1 MKISKDIMFVPA
13 VSLLAIAAPA
23 GAQAIETD
31 EAASPALADD
41 AAEGD
46 IIIVTGT
53 PRSSG
58 LRKLDAG
65 FSITTATA
73 EDIQRLTPQ
82 STADLLKI
90 VPGVFVETS
99 GGTAGV
105 HVGVRGFPQ
114 NGGGAFATVQL
125 DGSPIYA
132 PNTLSFLETFSLFRI
147 DDTVERVEVLRGGP
161 NPVFSNGQPGVTV
174 NFIQKKGGDEPE
186 GSARIT
192 LGNDG
197 LYRFDGYVGGKL
209 GEGWYASVGGFY
221 RVSDGIRETQFPAD
235 KGGQLTA
242 TLTKRWDGLGEVSVY
257 ARKVHDANAF
267 FSGAPLLSSG
277 NGSKLSVYPFFDQ
290 RKHALAGNDTRLIEL
305 QVAPGATPATVQ
317 RDFSDGRTVD
327 LTQFGGSIDLTP
339 GDDWR
344 ISDRFSYLKGSAD
357 VRAIFTSAVPT
368 TLGGYINGRLGAASN
383 VGLGAAISGTGS
395 FVNGDGAVAAS
406 QPVIVAG
413 LWSVDKDLES
423 FTNELRISR
432 AFGNHN
438 LTVGGYFAAYSVGDL
453 WYQGNNALLAF
464 EPNARRI
471 NITLNNGAQ
480 LTRNG
485 LVSATTSQTR
495 ASWDGRN
502 IAGFIADE
510 WQVND
515 ALRLDAGL
523 RVEQYKADG
532 TVGTTR
538 ANVDLDGN
546 PATLY
551 NNGATVLSG
560 GSRSVDYK
568 KTKLSYTAG
577 ANYRFADSYSAFVR
591 VNAGYKF
598 PHFDDLRDGSRVIQ
612 KVQQYELGLKTAQRG
627 FDGFVTFFYND
638 FKGQTYTQQVVDPV
652 TGGITNVVAIAG
664 SRVYGVELEGA
675 VRPFAG
681 FELRF
686 NGTLF
691 DGKFKDVVSGVASGV
706 QNGNKVQRQPS
717 FQARV
722 QPRYTIDL
730 GDAEVTLFGA
740 YTHVGKRF
748 SDIQNLQELPAYDTL
763 DLGIGFKRDP
773 VEVQLSGTNITNT
786 LGLTEGNARIIG
798 TTDGSVIARSIFGRA
813 FQLSAVYR
821 F

>member
-1 MKISKDIMFVPA
+1 MKITRNIM
-13 VSLLAIAAPA
+13 LASVIPLF
-23 GAQAIETD
+23 AIID
-31 EAASPALADD
+31 PALAQTASGGIAPTREEGAD
-41 AAEGD
+41 GD

-114 NGGGAFATVQL
+114 NGGGAFATVEL

-174 NFIQKKGGDEPE
+174 NFIQKKGGDVPE
-186 GSARIT
+186 GSARVT

-209 GEGWYASVGGFY
+209 GEGWYASIGGFY
-221 RVSDGIRETQFPAD
+221 RVSDGIRDTQFPAD
-235 KGGQLTA
+235 KGGQITA
-242 TLTKRWDGLGEVSVY
+242 TLTKRWEGLGEISVY

-267 FSGAPLLSSG
+267 FSGAPLLSSDSG
-277 NGSKLSVYPFFDQ
+277 RKLSVYPFFDQ

-305 QVAPGATPATVQ
+305 QVAPGATPGTVQ
-317 RDFSDGRTVD
+317 RDFSDGRTID

-368 TLGGYINGRLGAASN
+368 TLGAYINSRLAAASA
-383 VGLGAAISGTGS
+383 VGLGAATSGTGS
-395 FVNGDGAVAAS
+395 FVNGDGTVAAS

-423 FTNELRISR
+423 FTNELRVSR
-432 AFGNHN
+432 AFGNHT

-471 NITLNNGAQ
+471 NIALNNGAQ

-485 LVSATTSQTR
+485 LVSATSGQTR

-510 WQVND
+510 WQASD
-515 ALRLDAGL
+515 ALRFDAGL
-523 RVEQYKADG
+523 RIEQYKADG
-532 TVGTTR
+532 TVGTTT

-546 PATLY
+546 AATLY
-551 NNGATVLSG
+551 NNGATVLNG
-560 GSRSVDYK
+560 GSRSVAYK

-591 VNAGYKF
+591 VNSGYKF
-598 PHFDDLRDGSRVIQ
+598 PHFDDLRDGSRVVQ
-612 KVQQYELGLKTAQRG
+612 KVQQYELGLKTAQRA
-627 FDGFVTFFYND
+627 FDGFITFFYND
-638 FKGQTYTQQVVDPV
+638 FKGQTYTQQIVNPDDS
-652 TGGITNVVAIAG
+652 ITNVVAIAG
-664 SRVYGVELEGA
+664 SRVYGAEVEGA

-691 DGKFKDVVSGVASGV
+691 DGKFKDIVAGAASGV
-706 QNGNKVQRQPS
+706 QNGNKVQRQPT

-730 GDAEVTLFGA
+730 GDADVTLFGA

-748 SDIQNLQELPAYDTL
+748 SDIQNLQQLPAYDTL
-763 DLGIGFKRDP
+763 DLGIGVKFDP
-773 VEVQLSGTNITNT
+773 VEIQLTGTNITNT